1 MAKEKKEKK
10 AKAASAD
17 GVVTVADLAE
27 EFGVE
32 PRVVRAFI
40 RGLGFKAPAVEN
52 TEGKFGPRAKYEWD
66 ADSKELAQIRK
77 AWKEKEEESA

>member
-1 MAKEKKEKK
+1 MAKDKKEKK
-10 AKAASAD
+10 VKAASDD
-17 GVVTVADLAE
+17 GIVTVADLAE

-32 PRVVRAFI
+32 ARVVRAFI
-40 RGLGFKAPAVEN
+40 RSLGFKAPAVEG

-77 AWKEKEEESA
+77 AWKEKQEESA